1 MDRQIVYPAQIPL
14 DSDQLNAQRN
24 AYVGIG
30 QLAAMAYGWATVS
43 ASGFACTPGSGLVVT
58 IAPGSL
64 LAPGVVD
71 GAAYGTLTA
80 VGSAL
85 VRQYISRDPVTLDVP
100 GAGATCTVYVTPAT
114 VDADDTVLPFYNAAD
129 PSVTYAGADNSGKTA
144 PTVRQDVA
152 QIGVG
157 TSVPDGAYPLWT
169 VTVPAGATAITADMI
184 AQAGGAPFYDTIPQ
198 LQAAKQDALGFVPV
212 NGQWALGTTAYQ
224 VLGLTYLISAQRPQ
238 YFYQDA
244 TGAQHAGGALAL
256 YSDVTSETERAEDVE
271 SGLVSGIWAKGTSAY
286 QITGLTYLIS
296 SARPQFFYQDDSGNQ
311 YSGGLIALYSD
322 VTAEQAARASA
333 ISAEATARAN
343 ADAQLVSG
351 VWANGTGP
359 GQVLGMTYNLTF
371 VGGARPQVFYNDASD
386 NQQVIGLATY
396 NDLSGYVPK
405 GGVQYGQTWDV
416 WTPSANQVTNLT
428 LTFTCASGGLLMMSA
443 GVYPFSA
450 QPSNG
455 GSSNTGSDVNLILDG
470 TSVYDDNVRSATHED
485 VPQLVGAGTHTIT
498 LQYTANTAT
507 SGWVSQRAKLS
518 YFFIPTE

>member
-1 MDRQIVYPAQIPL
+1 MDDL
-14 DSDQLNAQRN
+14 KSWL
-24 AYVGIG
+24 
-30 QLAAMAYGWATVS
+30 
-43 ASGFACTPGSGLVVT
+43 
-58 IAPGSL
+58 
-64 LAPGVVD
+64 
-71 GAAYGTLTA
+71 LTA
-80 VGSAL
+80 ILSG
-85 VRQYISRDPVTLDVP
+85 Y
-100 GAGATCTVYVTPAT
+100 ATEA
-114 VDADDTVLPFYNAAD
+114 F
-129 PSVTYAGADNSGKTA
+129 
-144 PTVRQDVA
+144 
-152 QIGVG
+152 VG
-157 TSVPDGAYPLWT
+157 TSV
-169 VTVPAGATAITADMI
+169 ATE
-184 AQAGGAPFYDTIPQ
+184 QARAEGVESGLVSGIW
-198 LQAAKQDALGFVPV
+198 AK
-212 NGQWALGTTAYQ
+212 GTTAYQ

-238 YFYQDA
+238 YFYQDDS
-244 TGAQHAGGALAL
+244 GNQYSGGALAL
-256 YSDVTSETERAEDVE
+256 YSDVTSETERAEGVE
-271 SGLVSGIWAKGTSAY
+271 SGLVSGIWAKGTTSY
-286 QITGLTYLIS
+286 QVLGLTYLIS
-296 SARPQFFYQDDSGNQ
+296 AQRPQYFYQDDSGNQ
-311 YSGGLIALYSD
+311 YSGGALALYSD

-428 LTFTCASGGLLMMSA
+428 LTFTCTSGGLLMMSA

-455 GSSNTGSDVNLILDG
+455 SSSNTGSDVNLILDG

-498 LQYTANTAT
+498 LRYTANTAT